1 MLRQRPFRSL
11 REKNRLGSAAFN
23 RFIRSFDFLPQPFTI
38 NGVNIMC
45 KVENFL
51 SVFTLLLL
59 ILVFS
64 PTEIKTQ
71 TTLNSSPRTIRFKVT
86 LSPDAGKKIRIGAA
100 FDFNDRQ
107 KRAGR
112 DD

>member
-1 MLRQRPFRSL
+1 
-11 REKNRLGSAAFN
+11 
-23 RFIRSFDFLPQPFTI
+23 
-38 NGVNIMC
+38 MC

-71 TTLNSSPRTIRFKVT
+71 TTLNSSPKTIRFKVT
-86 LSPDAGKKIRIGAA
+86 LSPDAGGKSVSGWLLILMTAKKEPVETIDNSLRSLFTGKFGLPPSKSKI
-100 FDFNDRQ
+100 
-107 KRAGR
+107 
-112 DD
+112 